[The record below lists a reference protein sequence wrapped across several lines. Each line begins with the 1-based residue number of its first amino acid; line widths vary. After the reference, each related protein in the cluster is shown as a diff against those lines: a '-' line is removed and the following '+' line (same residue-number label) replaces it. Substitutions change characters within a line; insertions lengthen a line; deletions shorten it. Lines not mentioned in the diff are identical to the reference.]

1 MSEDWLQYKID
12 RQIEKQQRMEQ
23 FREITEFLRIEG
35 YAVDFIPEQS
45 KYLIHSK
52 EFEAVGY
59 FPKSNKLHIQKSNTW
74 IAGGLN
80 WIKQEL
86 L

>member
-1 MSEDWLQYKID
+1 MEDWKEFKAKNKAYKN
-12 RQIEKQQRMEQ
+12 EKLEQ
-23 FREITEFLRIEG
+23 FKEIAELLKTEG
-35 YAVDFIPEQS
+35 YKVDFIPEQS

-59 FPKSNKLHIQKSNTW
+59 FPKSDKLHIQKSNTL
-74 IAGGLN
+74 IPGGLN